1 MLMITKEQLADELN
15 SEYIMYCRGSTTA
28 KTIVACHTDM
38 FKEVDEAK
46 VRKFGYW
53 WLRYKYGLCTYYQD
67 IKIHTRL
74 TKAINEAL
82 VKTVQQGY
90 TKEALV
96 KNLITVFIDFSY
108 FYDLIYDRHTE
119 DQQRYLKEQAE
130 YKAANT
136 SKDYTNIFCVFFAIL
151 ICSVIVMF
159 YVR

>member
-1 MLMITKEQLADELN
+1 MFITKEELADELD
-15 SEYIMYCRGSTTA
+15 SEYIMYCRGAITA
-28 KTIVACHTDM
+28 KTIVACHTNM
-38 FKEVDEAK
+38 FKEVDEFK

-74 TKAINEAL
+74 TKAVNKAL
-82 VKTVQQGY
+82 IKTVQQGY

-96 KNLITVFIDFSY
+96 KNLIKVFIEFSY

-119 DQQRYLKEQAE
+119 EQQRYLKE
-130 YKAANT
+130 KAKYEANNK
-136 SKDYTNIFCVFFAIL
+136 SKDYTNAICVFFTTL
-151 ICSVIVMF
+151 ICLIIVFF